1 MTPNQ
6 ITTLIASN
14 LDRELDMP
22 FKKQLMARVKYW
34 RSGLM
39 KNTLNK
45 DPRQR
50 QYFRQ
55 RLTVTLEKVN
65 VLENPL
71 CLYIATSDVIPKPI
85 RANGILFDYAGA
97 RDGSNGFTYA
107 QTGMLQYLKSGKYSR
122 ALDFYNYEDN
132 KISASNKEVRKM
144 LVIGV
149 FDDPEQVA
157 DYQNACGESCDF
169 WEEEFPVS
177 DDILQQIVQYIL
189 QVDYNRPER
198 QPGDDQQIQSKP

>member
-14 LDRELDMP
+14 LDRELDIP

-34 RSGLM
+34 RSSLM

-55 RLTVTLEKVN
+55 KLTVLLNKVN
-65 VLENPL
+65 VLETPL
-71 CLYIATSDVIPKPI
+71 CLYIAASDELPKPI
-85 RANGILFDYAGA
+85 RANGMLFDYVGA

-107 QTGMLQYLKSGKYSR
+107 PTGMLKYLQSGKYSR
-122 ALDFYNYEDN
+122 LLTFYDFVDN
-132 KISASNKEVRKM
+132 QLTVSNKEIRKI
-144 LVIGV
+144 LVVGV

-157 DYQNACGESCDF
+157 DYQNACGDNCDF

-189 QVDYNRPER
+189 QVDYNRLE
-198 QPGDDQQIQSKP
+198 QAAGDLQQIQSKP